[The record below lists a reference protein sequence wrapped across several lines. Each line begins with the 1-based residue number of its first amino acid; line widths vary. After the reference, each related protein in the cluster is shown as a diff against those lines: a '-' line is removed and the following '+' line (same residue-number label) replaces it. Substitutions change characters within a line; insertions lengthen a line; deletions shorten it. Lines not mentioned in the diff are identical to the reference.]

1 MSRLTRAQING
12 AITNKIKA
20 AFPKVKIHSTDVKE
34 GFSRPSFFT
43 MLETGVNDSAMFS
56 TYREMTCRILFFPSD
71 RYVYK
76 EEAYDVQD
84 KLDVL
89 FGLNFAVEDRTI
101 TISNARSNIIDGV
114 LHFDF
119 DFSFHDDAAEDPMDD
134 DNTAKMRE
142 LSISHE

>member
-1 MSRLTRAQING
+1 MLTRVQINT
-12 AITNKIKA
+12 AINEKIKSM
-20 AFPKVKIHSTDVKE
+20 FPNVEITSADVKE
-34 GFSRPSFFT
+34 GFNRPSFFT
-43 MLETGVNDSAMFS
+43 MLETGVNDSRLFS

-84 KLDVL
+84 KLDAL

-101 TISNARSNIIDGV
+101 TISNARSTIIDGV

-134 DNTAKMRE
+134 DNTAKMQE